1 MSKKDMFGDF
11 DPYDMLIVL
20 QDRINVIENAHN
32 NLAMAYNQQR
42 KDMDLVLESI
52 QTLQRAH
59 LNLSQQ
65 VSSLTVVYDPTPHK
79 LP

>member
-1 MSKKDMFGDF
+1 MSKREMFGDF

-20 QDRINVIENAHN
+20 QDRLNVMEQAHN
-32 NLAMAYNQQR
+32 NLANAYRQQHA
-42 KDMDLVLESI
+42 DLQLSLEAI

-65 VSSLTVVYDPTPHK
+65 VNSLSVIYDPTPHK
-79 LP
+79 SP